1 VDITPY
7 VGPAFRL
14 LRERHSLSQEEL
26 ALRAGLDRTYVSG
39 IERSRRNP
47 SLKSMQRIS
56 AELDTSLDQVFAL
69 ARELADESE
78 KIPAQKHSACQT
90 LSSQIRQHQHRA

>member
-14 LRERHSLSQEEL
+14 LREQRSLSQEQL
-26 ALRAGLDRTYVSG
+26 ALNAGLDRTYVSG

-47 SLKSMQRIS
+47 SMNSMQRM
-56 AELDTSLDQVFAL
+56 AVELSVSLDQVFAL
-69 ARELADESE
+69 ARELANENQAV
-78 KIPAQKHSACQT
+78 PAQKRVRT
-90 LSSQIRQHQHRA
+90 KR

>member
-14 LRERHSLSQEEL
+14 LRERHSLSQEQL
-26 ALRAGLDRTYVSG
+26 ALNAGLDRTYVSG

-47 SLKSMQRIS
+47 SLKSMQRM
-56 AELDTSLDQVFAL
+56 ATELSVSLDKVFAL
-69 ARELADESE
+69 ARELADENE
-78 KIPAQKHSACQT
+78 ATPPQK
-90 LSSQIRQHQHRA
+90 RVRKKR